1 MNRQTLSRA
10 LVALPLAFSP
20 MATLAQESDP
30 APERTLDVREA
41 LAALPWQVLE
51 DGLELKEI
59 VSQRGIRIRAFRIS
73 LKHFDLGIVL
83 ANNAM
88 GERANEIGERSEAVL
103 AVNGGFFGETETER
117 KLYPV
122 GYLRLEGKVHAAPW
136 QTSGGYLSINKDRVS
151 IRPSIEGPGIEGAGD
166 AIQSKPL
173 LIEPGG
179 KWAMNTNQGHLRPR
193 SLLCVLA
200 NGEVVVVV
208 VRGAGMSL
216 YEVGW
221 LMRAPETG
229 GYFGCDAALALDGGG
244 STQLWVAG
252 HDDLSFRGETPVHNA
267 LIVHRRE

>member
-103 AVNGGFFGETETER
+103 AVNGGFFGETDTER
-117 KLYPV
+117 TLFPV
-122 GYLRLEGKVHAAPW
+122 GYLRIGGKVHSQPW
-136 QTSGGYLSINKDRVS
+136 QTSGGYLSLSRDGVS
-151 IRPSIEGPGIEGAGD
+151 IRPSREGPVSGD
-166 AIQSKPL
+166 GDEIQSKPL

-179 KWAMNTNQGHLRPR
+179 KWAMNTNQQKLRPR
-193 SLLCVLA
+193 TIVCTFGNDSFLLAVIS
-200 NGEVVVVV
+200 GS
-208 VRGAGMSL
+208 GMSL
-216 YEVGW
+216 YEAGW
-221 LMRAPETG
+221 LMRDAVVG
-229 GYFGCDAALALDGGG
+229 GYFGCDAALAMDGGG
-244 STQLWVAG
+244 STQLWVSSDTSLG
-252 HDDLSFRGETPVHNA
+252 IVGETPVNNA
-267 LIVHRRE
+267 LVVKRRK

>member
-10 LVALPLAFSP
+10 LVALPLTFSP

-41 LAALPWQVLE
+41 LTALPWQALE
-51 DGLELKEI
+51 DGLELKES

-179 KWAMNTNQGHLRPR
+179 KWAMNTNQQKLRPR
-193 SLLCVLA
+193 TIVCTFGNDSFLLAVIS
-200 NGEVVVVV
+200 GS
-208 VRGAGMSL
+208 GMSL
-216 YEVGW
+216 YEAGW
-221 LMRAPETG
+221 LMRDAGVG
-229 GYFGCDAALALDGGG
+229 GYFGCDAALAMDGGG
-244 STQLWVAG
+244 STQLWVSSDTSLG
-252 HDDLSFRGETPVHNA
+252 IVGETPVNNA
-267 LIVHRRE
+267 LVVKRRK

>member
-41 LAALPWQVLE
+41 LAVLPWQVLE

-179 KWAMNTNQGHLRPR
+179 KWAMNTNQQKLRPR
-193 SLLCVLA
+193 TIVCTFGNDSFLLA
-200 NGEVVVVV
+200 IISGS
-208 VRGAGMSL
+208 GMSL
-216 YEVGW
+216 YEAGW
-221 LMRAPETG
+221 LMRDAVVG
-229 GYFGCDAALALDGGG
+229 GYFGCDAALAMDGGG
-244 STQLWVAG
+244 STQLWVSSDTSLG
-252 HDDLSFRGETPVHNA
+252 IVGETPVNNA
-267 LIVHRRE
+267 LVVKRRK